1 MSLGSALAI
10 AMSGLRANQAA
21 LSIVSSNIAN
31 AQTPGYVTQ
40 RTNQVETLTGD
51 TGASVSVT
59 GVNRELD
66 QFIQA
71 QLRSETSGGAYAD
84 QMANVLT
91 QLQSVYGTPGDA
103 GTLEAAFANFTSAL
117 QSLSTNSGSASAQI
131 SAVTAAQSLAQ
142 QLNATTQGIQA
153 RRSNPSAR
161 RG

>member
-21 LSIVSSNIAN
+21 LAIVSSNIAN

-40 RTNQVETLTGD
+40 RINQVETLTGD

-71 QLRSETSGGAYAD
+71 PLRSRCLPTEICCTRVRSR
-84 QMANVLT
+84 
-91 QLQSVYGTPGDA
+91 GTD
-103 GTLEAAFANFTSAL
+103 
-117 QSLSTNSGSASAQI
+117 
-131 SAVTAAQSLAQ
+131 
-142 QLNATTQGIQA
+142 
-153 RRSNPSAR
+153 RSRPDWRAE
-161 RG
+161 